1 MSIIGNIRT
10 ALNIALRN
18 IRRRS
23 WRTILILLSLTFTV
37 ASCISIGSVVTS
49 IRTQVSD
56 AQLCGREAG
65 YPYYSD
71 FIAVGFRYWYQ
82 IRSIRE
88 ALLTESQLIQMQS
101 IDGIDQVEPY
111 FGSYNPVG
119 FGFEGKSF
127 LELLEGG
134 SKPIEAFIMIVGV
147 DPRLEA
153 ERWGVGS
160 RMIMVQGDFLEG
172 DTPSQAV
179 VGLQFAEKHGVS
191 VGDTLVLPR
200 GLVSDRKLF
209 EFTEEVR
216 LTIVGVYWTGTEYDK
231 QIITDLNTL
240 QKGLG
245 LENLY
250 VCAFITLTPGAN
262 ATNVLGKLWEMD
274 GLDILVPAK
283 GKVHFSYS
291 GSGLFSYALPEPTK
305 QMSIANFQTI
315 ITSLTTTGIFIS
327 ATFWSSVRERQW
339 EVGLLKVIGFS
350 PGFISNELMLESL
363 ILGSISG
370 VTGFVSSY
378 LLTLISNTIASHI
391 MPSITFTAGVSDS
404 ITAVLLSIFL
414 SMISSYFPAL
424 FASDMS
430 PIETLRRQ

>member
-1 MSIIGNIRT
+1 MGNIRT

-23 WRTILILLSLTFTV
+23 WRTILIVLSLTFTV
-37 ASCISIGSVVTS
+37 ASCISVGSVVNS

-71 FIAVGFRYWYQ
+71 FITVGFRYWYQ
-82 IRSIRE
+82 IKSIRE
-88 ALLTESQLIQMQS
+88 VLLTESQLVQMKS
-101 IDGIDQVEPY
+101 IEGISQVEPY

-119 FGFEGKSF
+119 FGFEGTSF
-127 LELLEGG
+127 IELLNGE
-134 SKPIEAFIMIVGV
+134 SKSIESFIMIVGV
-147 DPRLEA
+147 DPELEA

-160 RMIMVQGDFLEG
+160 RMIMIQGGFLG
-172 DTPSQAV
+172 HDSSNQAV
-179 VGLQFAEKHGVS
+179 VGLEFAEKHNVA
-191 VGDTLVLPR
+191 VGDVLILPR

-209 EFTEEVR
+209 EFTEELR
-216 LTIVGVYWTGTEYDK
+216 LKIVGIYWTGTEYDK
-231 QIITDLNTL
+231 QIITDLYTL

-250 VCAFITLTPGAN
+250 VCAFIRLTRGAN
-262 ATNVLGKLWEMD
+262 ATKVLEELWD
-274 GLDILVPAK
+274 IKGLDILVPSK
-283 GKVHFSYS
+283 GRVHFSYA

-315 ITSLTTTGIFIS
+315 ITSLITTGIFVC

-350 PGFISNELMLESL
+350 PAFISNELLLESL

-370 VTGFVSSY
+370 IMGFVSSY
-378 LLTLISNTIASHI
+378 FLALFSNTIASQF
-391 MPSITFTAGVSDS
+391 MPSIVFTARLADS
-404 ITAVLLSIFL
+404 VTAVLLSIFL

-430 PIETLRRQ
+430 PIETLRRH

>member
-1 MSIIGNIRT
+1 MRNLRI

-18 IRRRS
+18 IKRRS
-23 WRTILILLSLTFTV
+23 WRTGLILLSLTFTV
-37 ASCISIGSVVTS
+37 ASCISVGSVVSS

-71 FIAVGFRYWYQ
+71 FVAVGFRYWYQ
-82 IRSIRE
+82 IKSIRE
-88 ALLTESQLIQMQS
+88 VLLTESQLVQMES

-119 FGFEGKSF
+119 FGFEGTSF
-127 LELLEGG
+127 LELLEGD

-147 DPRLEA
+147 DPELEA

-160 RMIMVQGDFLEG
+160 RMIIVQGDFLG
-172 DTPSQAV
+172 RDATNQAV
-179 VGLQFAEKHGVS
+179 VGIAFAEKYGVN
-191 VGDTLVLPR
+191 VGDILVLPR
-200 GLVSDRKLF
+200 GLESDRKLF
-209 EFTEEVR
+209 KFTEELR
-216 LTIVGVYWTGTEYDK
+216 LSIVGIYWTGTEYDK

-245 LENLY
+245 LENLH
-250 VCAFITLTPGAN
+250 VCAFIRLTPEAN
-262 ATNVLGKLWEMD
+262 ATKVLERLWNIE
-274 GLDILVPAK
+274 GLDVLVPAK
-283 GKVHFSYS
+283 GKIHFSYA

-315 ITSLTTTGIFIS
+315 ITSLITTGIFVS

-350 PGFISNELMLESL
+350 PAFISKELMLESL
-363 ILGSISG
+363 ILGSVSG
-370 VTGFVSSY
+370 IMGFISSY
-378 LLTLISNTIASHI
+378 FLALISNTIASQY
-391 MPSITFTAGVSDS
+391 MPSIIFTAGLSDS

-424 FASDMS
+424 LASDTS
-430 PIETLRRQ
+430 PIETLRR